1 MKKMVVLEEIIEKIP
16 AELAPN
22 DIPTEIEAIYLYGS
36 ILKGKLRTESDI
48 DIAILPNH
56 RVDEMKALEL
66 ISKIESVF
74 TKIFKKFGISN
85 EVSVLNM
92 RSKYVSIELLHNI
105 ILNGVCIY
113 EKSEVEHF
121 EFKNFVIREY
131 SDFKPFLKKF
141 RAEKYGIIY

>member
-1 MKKMVVLEEIIEKIP
+1 MKKMIVLEEIIEKIP

-74 TKIFKKFGISN
+74 TKIFKKIWN
-85 EVSVLNM
+85 
-92 RSKYVSIELLHNI
+92 
-105 ILNGVCIY
+105 
-113 EKSEVEHF
+113 
-121 EFKNFVIREY
+121 FK
-131 SDFKPFLKKF
+131 
-141 RAEKYGIIY
+141 